1 MNIEKSEYWI
11 YYIGDDSKFEHDKVG
26 KWLYFFE
33 NKEFVEKICKEA
45 VENRI
50 VNEAKHSNAETGVS
64 CFYLNIDD
72 IENHK
77 RVIEFFIKNNLI
89 RKTKSGRYYNISFK
103 LDTQT
108 LAREYGENYNS
119 EVKLDKFIDLNTGEW
134 KI

>member
-89 RKTKSGRYYNISFK
+89 RKSKSGRYYNISFK